1 MIIMKINIKNT
12 LLFLVFFAAAVHGLS
27 LNKKTAL
34 LEKFEFQGQP
44 YSLVA
49 SFAPPHADI
58 VLHGQL
64 NINLSADME
73 GENIFL
79 GNKTGRDNIY
89 TFWINYSNSTIRLAF
104 FDLQRNRSRVLALT
118 DFSYIGLP
126 EIYEIDRDL
135 QGLVFLGNRF
145 KNDDIF
151 YYDLEKD
158 LLTQLT
164 DTSFSEKGFTLLEI
178 DGQLEIET
186 SSLWAQYRYRFD
198 PSLLKIS
205 LVEKKQFS
213 ITNQKT
219 TADLTPTYYNTYIG
233 FGDSI
238 TWGKFE
244 GEQHL
249 EFCYLTQ
256 MKTILADPDNANYY
270 GSSDSIN
277 LGVPGNTTL
286 DGVKRISQNLN
297 IYKGLYFL
305 LMLGFNDII
314 DISNSVDSSLE
325 NLNYIIDI
333 AEADGMRVIVS
344 TPTPSQSSFSAYEY
358 YWNNLYDLSTG
369 ILALAEEKN
378 VASIDPLK
386 AFLSTNPPDGWKTL
400 LEDIILPVSS
410 GNHPNEEGHHIIAGL
425 FADVLTAFPPLPP
438 SGIHVINPQDTL
450 KKNVQWDA
458 NYESDFSHFAIE
470 FDFAPPPLMH
480 RLTTTNNY
488 FTFNLFPFLPTLY
501 FRLQTVDR
509 GGRTSDF
516 SEVFSGQNQVSTPAK
531 QLWDKR

>member
-1 MIIMKINIKNT
+1 MKINIKNT
-12 LLFLVFFAAAVHGLS
+12 LLFLLLFAAAVHGLS
-27 LNKKTAL
+27 LDRKTAL
-34 LEKFEFQGQP
+34 LEKFEFQGRP

-49 SFAPPHADI
+49 SFAPPQADI

-64 NINLSADME
+64 NINLSAEME

-89 TFWINYSNSTIRLAF
+89 TFWINYSHSTIRLALY
-104 FDLQRNRSRVLALT
+104 DLQQNRSRVLALT
-118 DFSYIGLP
+118 DFSFIGLP
-126 EIYEIDRDL
+126 EIFEIDRDL

-164 DTSFSEKGFTLLEI
+164 ETPFSEKGFTLQEK
-178 DGQLEIET
+178 DGQLQIET
-186 SSLWAQYRYRFD
+186 SSLWAHYRYRFD
-198 PSLLKIS
+198 PVQLKIS
-205 LVEKKQFS
+205 LVEK
-213 ITNQKT
+213 NQLANQRQKPA
-219 TADLTPTYYNTYIG
+219 ADLPPTYYNTYIG

-256 MKTILADPDNANYY
+256 MKTILEDPDNANYY

-286 DGVKRISQNLN
+286 DGVNRISQNLN

-305 LMLGFNDII
+305 LMLGFNDILNS
-314 DISNSVDSSLE
+314 SNSVDSSLE
-325 NLNYIIDI
+325 NLDYIIDI
-333 AEADGMRVIVS
+333 AKANGMRVIVS
-344 TPTPSQSSFSAYEY
+344 TPTPSQSSFSEYEY
-358 YWNNLYDLSTG
+358 YWMNLYSLSAG

-378 VASIDPLK
+378 VASIDPLE
-386 AFLSTNPPDGWKTL
+386 AFLSTNPPNGWKSL
-400 LEDIILPVSS
+400 LEDIIPPVSS
-410 GNHPNEEGHHIIAGL
+410 GNHPNAEGHRIIAGL
-425 FADVLTAFPPLPP
+425 FADVLTTFPPLPP
-438 SGIHVINPQDTL
+438 SGIHVINPQDTI

-470 FDFAPPPLMH
+470 FDFAPPPLTH
-480 RLTTTNNY
+480 RLTTTDNH

-501 FRLQTVDR
+501 FRLKTVDR
-509 GGRTSDF
+509 GDRASDF

-531 QLWDKR
+531 RLWEKR